1 MGSVSRNLNKKIGRS
16 RTRRP
21 STATTVLVASATAIV
36 VCSFYFIDN
45 LDAAV
50 EGIYVSQ
57 TFIAMIIIPIASNAP
72 KASTLITALQKKR
85 INDAI
90 GVIVGGILQ
99 IALFVLQP
107 WSSSARLYAKR
118 RRFISQHLR
127 LLLLNNSVSSC
138 FIQYI
143 IKIAMLHRVV
153 RTVLETANNRTT
165 AANLL
170 CGFEDITF

>member
-1 MGSVSRNLNKKIGRS
+1 M
-16 RTRRP
+16 
-21 STATTVLVASATAIV
+21 
-36 VCSFYFIDN
+36 VCSFYLIDN
-45 LDAAV
+45 LHATV
-50 EGIYVSQ
+50 EALYVSQ

-72 KASTLITALQKKR
+72 KPSTLITALQKKR

-99 IALFVLQP
+99 IALFVLP
-107 WSSSARLYAKR
+107 TLVIIGSE
-118 RRFISQHLR
+118 HLR

-143 IKIAMLHRVV
+143 IKIGMLHRVF
-153 RTVLETANNRTT
+153 RTVLETASRRTT